1 MMKLG
6 IPRTLLA
13 TALALVIPLALVSG
27 LGAEGGQPKT
37 DASPSP
43 LAKGLIGTW
52 DFAGTPDKEEEPPAK
67 GGRLKFITGKH
78 WTLTHYDEAGKV
90 TLHQGGT
97 CTIDGDEYTE
107 TVNYA
112 NESTAE
118 NIGKSFK
125 FKVKLEGDKYTQ
137 TGLGNPY
144 TEVWRR
150 AKERAGCPPAPP
162 APGPRTAP
170 VPRCRG
176 DRTRARTAG
185 ARAPGRPPTPPP
197 TTPDPAA
204 P

>member
-6 IPRTLLA
+6 IFRTLLA
-13 TALALVIPLALVSG
+13 TALALVIPIALVSG
-27 LGAEGGQPKT
+27 LWAEGGQLKT

-67 GGRLKFITGKH
+67 GGRLKFITGRH
-78 WTLTHYDEAGKV
+78 WILTHYDEAGKV

-97 CTIDGDEYTE
+97 CRIDGDEYTE
-107 TVNYA
+107 TVKYA
-112 NESTAE
+112 NENSAA

-137 TGLGNPY
+137 TGIGDPS

-150 AKERAGCPPAPP
+150 AK
-162 APGPRTAP
+162 
-170 VPRCRG
+170 
-176 DRTRARTAG
+176 
-185 ARAPGRPPTPPP
+185 
-197 TTPDPAA
+197 
-204 P
+204 